1 MDNFTSSRSESK
13 RSREDMVGGNPL
25 RYGRG
30 PKGEALQ
37 VNPSSTM
44 NSITNA
50 TWKSGNRHARV
61 VVNTN
66 ILGLNEV

>member
-1 MDNFTSSRSESK
+1 MDIFTSARSESK
-13 RSREDMVGGNPL
+13 RSREDMVRGNPL

-30 PKGEALQ
+30 PNGEALQ
-37 VNPSSTM
+37 VNPSLTI

-50 TWKSGNRHARV
+50 TWRSGNRHARG

-66 ILGLNEV
+66 ILGLNEA